1 MATISG
7 KVYGGGTVSGK
18 VKVPE
23 QVVAA
28 ELVFANRFEFPNVGR
43 ADRLYISTNE
53 NAAYRFDVSQN
64 VYVRLNEYDS
74 IQSKLMEV

>member
-43 ADRLYISTNE
+43 KDRLYIATDE

>member
-23 QVVAA
+23 QVIAT
-28 ELVFANRFEFPNVGR
+28 ELVFENRFEFPNVGR
-43 ADRLYISTNE
+43 KDRLYIATDE

-64 VYVRLNEYDS
+64 IYIKLNDYDA

>member
-7 KVYGGGTVSGK
+7 KVYGGGTGSGK

-43 ADRLYISTNE
+43 SDRLYIATDE

-64 VYVRLNEYDS
+64 VYVRLNEYDA

>member
-28 ELVFANRFEFPNVGR
+28 ELVFENRFEFPNVGR
-43 ADRLYISTNE
+43 KDRLYIATDE

-64 VYVRLNEYDS
+64 IYIKLNDYDA

>member
-23 QVVAA
+23 QVVAT

-43 ADRLYISTNE
+43 SDRLYIATDE

-64 VYVRLNEYDS
+64 IYIKLNDYDA

>member
-28 ELVFANRFEFPNVGR
+28 ELVFANRFEFPNVCR
-43 ADRLYISTNE
+43 KDRLYIATDE

-64 VYVRLNEYDS
+64 VYVRLNEYDA

>member
-43 ADRLYISTNE
+43 SDRLYIATDE

-64 VYVRLNEYDS
+64 VYVRLNEYDA

>member
-18 VKVPE
+18 VKMPE
-23 QVVAA
+23 KAGTA

-43 ADRLYISTNE
+43 KDRLYIATDE